1 MGSGVTLSLESPG
14 QCNLSKKL
22 RDAPPA
28 EAPNEVRSVG
38 GGTGVALSLKPP
50 ERLYSTKCGVKRFLM
65 TFSLNQNFEFLI
77 TIQILILKYSKLNQN
92 SNFEIQNYYV
102 IPILVVK

>member
-1 MGSGVTLSLESPG
+1 
-14 QCNLSKKL
+14 
-22 RDAPPA
+22 
-28 EAPNEVRSVG
+28 
-38 GGTGVALSLKPP
+38 
-50 ERLYSTKCGVKRFLM
+50 M